1 MSIFS
6 LHLWS
11 CAWSS
16 NQSDWL
22 TDSIQKQYLNIIQCL
37 AHKKK
42 VRVTW
47 LCLIKLCQSVFV
59 YIWRTKCTAFILSS
73 KVTTIVMKYS
83 VLHIG
88 MSEYQVNCHLKTLRR
103 KLKPDNRNKELLLKT
118 QQRHVGEKKKAQT
131 EASWDKTTGRYATKV
146 SFMSA
151 QLEPHK

>member
-1 MSIFS
+1 MKLCMIK
-6 LHLWS
+6 
-11 CAWSS
+11 
-16 NQSDWL
+16 QSKWL
-22 TDSIQKQYLNIIQCL
+22 TDWFYPQAIFEYNPMSCTQKR
-37 AHKKK
+37 

-47 LCLIKLCQSVFV
+47 LCIIKLCQSVFV
-59 YIWRTKCTAFILSS
+59 YIWCTKCIKYIMLSS
-73 KVTTIVMKYS
+73 KVTTIMMKYS

-103 KLKPDNRNKELLLKT
+103 KLKPDNRNKGLLLKT